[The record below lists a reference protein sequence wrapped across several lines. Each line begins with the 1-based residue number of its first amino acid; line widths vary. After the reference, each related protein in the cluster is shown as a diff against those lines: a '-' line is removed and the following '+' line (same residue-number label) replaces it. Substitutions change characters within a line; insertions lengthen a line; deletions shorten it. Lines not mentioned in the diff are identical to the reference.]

1 MIERVDKFEEDT
13 GRPEVAPGEELVIDV
28 AGFEGPIDVLLTLA
42 RDQKVDITQISIL
55 ALAEQYLVWV
65 SRVRAHNLELAADYL
80 VMAAWLAYLKSR
92 LLLPPETTNAEEPTG
107 EMMAEALAYQM
118 RRLEAMQTAGQNLIL
133 LPQLGKDYFR
143 RGAPE
148 SFGYTSTTKY
158 NVTLYDLL
166 SAYGDQARRSNIRT
180 LRVAPTE
187 LYSMDEAI
195 QRLTSMLGKMPD
207 WSNLMQFLPVEMRGD
222 LVSRSAL
229 AATFLAALQ
238 MTKEG
243 RLRIRQGETFGPVYI
258 RAANEL
264 EVAASNSTEEIR

>member
-1 MIERVDKFEEDT
+1 MTDDKFEEDA
-13 GRPEVAPGEELVIDV
+13 GRPEIAPGDELVVDV

-55 ALAEQYLVWV
+55 QLADQYLIWV
-65 SRVRAHNLELAADYL
+65 ARVRGHNLELAADYL

-92 LLLPPETTNAEEPTG
+92 LLLPETGTTEEPSG

-118 RRLEAMQTAGQNLIL
+118 RRLEAMQLAGQGLIAR
-133 LPQLGKDYFR
+133 PQLGQDYFK

-148 SFGYTSTTKY
+148 AFGYTSATRY

-166 SAYGDQARRSNIRT
+166 SAYGDQARRSTIT
-180 LRVAPTE
+180 SLRVAPSE
-187 LYSMDEAI
+187 LYSMEEAVH
-195 QRLTSMLGKMPD
+195 RLTSMLGKMPD
-207 WSNLMQFLPVEMRGD
+207 WSNLMQFLPTELRGD
-222 LVSRSAL
+222 VVSRSAL

-238 MTKEG
+238 LTKDG

-258 RAANEL
+258 RAATEA
-264 EVAASNSTEEIR
+264 ETAAAAAAMSAEEIR

>member
-1 MIERVDKFEEDT
+1 MTDDKFEEDT
-13 GRPEVAPGEELVIDV
+13 GRPEVAPGEELVVDV

-55 ALAEQYLVWV
+55 QLAEQYLIWV
-65 SRVRAHNLELAADYL
+65 ARVRAQNLELAADYL
-80 VMAAWLAYLKSR
+80 VMAAWLAFLKSR
-92 LLLPPETTNAEEPTG
+92 LLLPPENTPTEEPTG

-118 RRLEAMQTAGQNLIL
+118 RRLEAMQAAGNKLIQ
-133 LPQLGKDYFR
+133 LPQLGQDYFR
-143 RGAPE
+143 RGKPE
-148 SFGYTSTTKY
+148 SFGYNSTTKY
-158 NVTLYDLL
+158 SVTLYDLL

-187 LYSMDEAI
+187 LYSMDQAI
-195 QRLTSMLGKMPD
+195 QRLSSMLGKMPD
-207 WSNLMQFLPVEMRGD
+207 WSNLMQFLPVELRGD

-238 MTKEG
+238 LTKEG

-258 RAANEL
+258 RAATEI
-264 EVAASNSTEEIR
+264 EAAAANSIEA